1 MKARDRYTQLTRGRS
16 QFLDTAVECS
26 RLTLP
31 YLVQED
37 LSSRPTHQKLHTPWQ
52 SVGSKSVV
60 NLAAK
65 LMLALLPPQTTF
77 FKLQIRDDKLG
88 EEIAPEIKSELDLSF
103 SKLERMVMDY
113 INASSDRVVVH
124 QALKHLIVSG
134 NALIFMGKDGLK
146 NYPLNRYV
154 VNRDGNGNICEIV
167 TKELVSRRILSD
179 DLPELL
185 LPQPAV
191 NPPGNDGYK
200 TGSDDQDVEVYTY
213 VRKDEPSG
221 RWIWHQEAFDKIL
234 PGSRSTAPKNASPW
248 LVLRFNTV
256 DGEDYGRGRVEE
268 FLGDIRSL
276 EGLSQALVEGSAAA
290 AKVVF
295 LVSPSS
301 TTKPKT
307 IADAGNGAIV
317 QGREEDVSVIQ
328 VGKTADFR
336 TAAEQM
342 QNLEK
347 RINDAFLV
355 LQVRQ
360 SERTT
365 AEEVRLTQ
373 MELEQQLGGLFSL
386 LTIEFLVP
394 YLNRTLHILQ
404 RTNKIPKIPK
414 DIVRPEIV
422 AGVNALGRGQDQ
434 QSLVQ
439 FITTIANTMGPEIM
453 AKFLDPTEYIK
464 RLAAAQGIDVLNLVK
479 SPETME
485 QEKQAQQQQ
494 LMQAEMMK
502 QAGQFANAPMA
513 DPSKNPSLGRSLDD
527 GYSELTGKQNPE
539 NAKQTIPTNESEEQ
553 EALPAEG
560 FEA

>member
-1 MKARDRYTQLTRGRS
+1 MKARDRYSQLTRGRT

-37 LSSRPTHQKLHTPWQ
+37 LSSRPTFQKLHTPWQ
-52 SVGSKSVV
+52 SVGAKSAV

-65 LMLALLPPQTTF
+65 LMLALLPPQTSF
-77 FKLQIRDDKLG
+77 FKFQIKDSKLG
-88 EEIAPEIKSELDLSF
+88 VEFPPEIKSELDLSF
-103 SKLERMVMDY
+103 SKMERMVMDY
-113 INASSDRVVVH
+113 INASTDRVVVH

-154 VNRDGNGNICEIV
+154 VNRDGNGNVCEIV
-167 TKELVSRRILSD
+167 TKELISRKILGM
-179 DLPELL
+179 DLPVP
-185 LPQPAV
+185 LP
-191 NPPGNDGYK
+191 NPPGEDGYK

-213 VRKDEPSG
+213 VRLDENG
-221 RWIWHQEAFDKIL
+221 RWVWHQEAFDNIL

-317 QGREEDVSVIQ
+317 QGRPDDVGVVQ
-328 VGKTADFR
+328 VQKSADFR
-336 TAAEQM
+336 TAQEQM
-342 QNLEK
+342 QALER
-347 RINDAFLV
+347 RISEAFLV

-386 LTIEFLVP
+386 LTVEFLIP

-404 RTNKIPKIPK
+404 RNKEIPKIPK
-414 DIVRPEIV
+414 DLISPTII
-422 AGVNALGRGQDQ
+422 AGVNAIGRGQDQ

-439 FITTIANTMGPEIM
+439 FAQTLAQTMGPEIM
-453 AKFLDPTEYIK
+453 AKFLDPGEYVK

-479 SPETME
+479 TPETMA
-485 QEKQAQQQQ
+485 QEAEAQQQQ
-494 LMQAEMMK
+494 MQQAELLK
-502 QAGQFANAPMA
+502 QAGQFASSPMM
-513 DPSKNPSLGRSLDD
+513 DPSKNEAAAELIQAQKDQLTNGQ
-527 GYSELTGKQNPE
+527 SEGESPPE
-539 NAKQTIPTNESEEQ
+539 GA
-553 EALPAEG
+553 
-560 FEA
+560 

>member
-77 FKLQIRDDKLG
+77 FKLQIRDDKFG
-88 EEIAPEIKSELDLSF
+88 EEIAPEIRSELDLTF
-103 SKLERMVMDY
+103 SKLERMIMDY

-146 NYPLNRYV
+146 NFPLQRYV
-154 VNRDGNGNICEIV
+154 VNRDGNGNVCEIV
-167 TKELVSRRILSD
+167 TKELISRKMLGT
-179 DLPELL
+179 DLPEP
-185 LPQPAV
+185 LP
-191 NPPGNDGYK
+191 NSPGDEGSK

-213 VRKDEPSG
+213 VRLDENG
-221 RWIWHQEAFDKIL
+221 RWVWHQEAFDMIL
-234 PGSRSTAPKNASPW
+234 PNSRSTAPKNTSPW

-290 AKVVF
+290 SKVVF

-317 QGREEDVSVIQ
+317 QGRPDDVGVIQ

-336 TAAEQM
+336 TAQEQM
-342 QNLEK
+342 MHLEK
-347 RINDAFLV
+347 RISEAFLV
-355 LQVRQ
+355 LNVRQ

-365 AEEVRLTQ
+365 AEEVRITQ

-404 RTNKIPKIPK
+404 HSNVIPKIPK
-414 DIVRPEIV
+414 DLVRPEIV

-434 QSLVQ
+434 QSLVM
-439 FITTIANTMGPEIM
+439 FIQTIAQTMGPEVM
-453 AKFLDPTEYIK
+453 AKYLEPGEYIK
-464 RLAAAQGIDVLNLVK
+464 RLAAAQGIDVLNLIK
-479 SPETME
+479 TAETMDR
-485 QEKQAQQQQ
+485 EKQQQMQEQ
-494 LMQAEMMK
+494 MQAQMME
-502 QAGQFANAPMA
+502 QAGQFANSPMA
-513 DPSKNPSLGRSLDD
+513 DPSKNPSLGRGLND
-527 GYSELTGKQNPE
+527 GYDQLNEDNQAIEPDTG
-539 NAKQTIPTNESEEQ
+539 
-553 EALPAEG
+553 EAQDEFTPPSQRS
-560 FEA
+560 

>member
-1 MKARDRYTQLTRGRS
+1 MKARDRYTQLSKGRS

-31 YLVQED
+31 YLIQED

-52 SVGSKSVV
+52 SVGSKCVV

-65 LMLALLPPQTTF
+65 LMLALLPPQTSF
-77 FKLQIRDDKLG
+77 FKLQVRDDKLG
-88 EEIAPEIKSELDLSF
+88 DEIPREIRSELDLSF
-103 SKLERMVMDY
+103 SKMERMVMDY

-134 NALIFMGKDGLK
+134 NALIFMGKEGLK

-154 VNRDGNGNICEIV
+154 INRDGNGNVCEII
-167 TKELVSRRILSD
+167 TKELISRKILAMN
-179 DLPELL
+179 LPEP
-185 LPQPAV
+185 LP
-191 NPPGNDGYK
+191 NSPGDDGYK

-213 VRKDEPSG
+213 VRLDDNG
-221 RWIWHQEAFDKIL
+221 RWVWHQEALDRII
-234 PGSRSTAPKNASPW
+234 PGSRSTAPKNTSPW
-248 LVLRFNTV
+248 LTLRFNTV

-290 AKVVF
+290 SKVVF

-317 QGREEDVSVIQ
+317 QGRPEDVGVVQ

-336 TAAEQM
+336 TAAEQI
-342 QNLEK
+342 NTLER
-347 RINDAFLV
+347 RISDAFL
-355 LQVRQ
+355 LLNVRQ

-386 LTIEFLVP
+386 LTVEFLVP

-404 RTNKIPKIPK
+404 RNRELPKIPK
-414 DIVRPEIV
+414 DLVRPQIV

-434 QSLVQ
+434 QSLIM
-439 FITTIANTMGPEIM
+439 FIQTLAQTVGPDVIGQ
-453 AKFLDPTEYIK
+453 FLDSGEFIK
-464 RLAAAQGIDVLNLVK
+464 RLAAAQGIDVLNLIK
-479 SPETME
+479 TQETME
-485 QEKQAQQQQ
+485 QERMQQQQ
-494 LMQAEMMK
+494 MMQQQALME
-502 QAGQFANAPMA
+502 QAGQFANSPLA
-513 DPSKNPSLGRSLDD
+513 DPSKNPAVGEAMSQTADQLG
-527 GYSELTGKQNPE
+527 N
-539 NAKQTIPTNESEEQ
+539 NAEEETIPTT
-553 EALPAEG
+553 EG
-560 FEA
+560 G